1 MSEDSIPATLPESL
15 PAPEGAA
22 APFPNSGP
30 ARVPGKARPS
40 VFLEY
45 AESLLVTAILALF
58 FTSFILQA
66 YRIPTPSMEPTL
78 LVGDHLLVNKFVFGG
93 RGAWYERVL
102 PYRPIRQG
110 DIIVFKFPF
119 ADNSNYVKRVIG
131 LPGDHLRIVD
141 QLVYINGKLLS
152 EPYAYHVEG
161 ISEPYGDNFPPAPG
175 PNGYIPASMVEKE
188 WRTEMFRHIHN
199 GELTIP
205 PHKYFAMGDNREQSW
220 DSRYWGFVDEDA
232 IMGRPMFIYWS
243 VDSQGDDEA
252 DRNLSGRATGA
263 LDLLL
268 HFPARTRWSRMFHLV
283 H

>member
-1 MSEDSIPATLPESL
+1 MRSTVAQQAVTVRDPEAA
-15 PAPEGAA
+15 PAPAA
-22 APFPNSGP
+22 A
-30 ARVPGKARPS
+30 KHS

-45 AESLLVTAILALF
+45 AESLLVTVILALF

-78 LVGDHLLVNKFVFGG
+78 LVGDHLLVNKFIFGG
-93 RGAWYERVL
+93 RGTWYERVL
-102 PYRPIRQG
+102 PYRPIHRG

-119 ADNSNYVKRVIG
+119 ADHSNYVKRVIG
-131 LPGDHLRIVD
+131 MPGDRLRIVD

-152 EPYAYHVEG
+152 EPYAVHPEG
-161 ISEPYGDNFPPAPG
+161 TAEPYGDNFPPTPG
-175 PNGYIPASMVEKE
+175 LNAYIPASMVQKE
-188 WRTEMFRHIHN
+188 WREVMSRFIHN
-199 GELTIP
+199 GELVIP
-205 PHKYFAMGDNREQSW
+205 AQKYFAMGDNRERSW

-243 VDSQGDDEA
+243 VESAGDEA
-252 DRNLSGRATGA
+252 GDQNLSGRAAGI
-263 LDLLL
+263 LDILL

>member
-1 MSEDSIPATLPESL
+1 VTAPAATESREAPAT
-15 PAPEGAA
+15 AA
-22 APFPNSGP
+22 G
-30 ARVPGKARPS
+30 GQRPRHS

-45 AESLLVTAILALF
+45 AESILVTIILALF

-93 RGAWYERVL
+93 NGAWYDRVL
-102 PYRPIRQG
+102 PYRPIRRG

-119 ADNSNYVKRVIG
+119 ADHTNYVKRVIG
-131 LPGDHLRIVD
+131 LPGDRIKIVD
-141 QLVYINGKLLS
+141 QFVYIDGHLLT
-152 EPYAYHVEG
+152 EPYAYRPPG
-161 ISEPYGDNFPPAPG
+161 SSEPYGDNFPPG

-188 WRTEMFRHIHN
+188 WRDQMFQFVHN
-199 GELTIP
+199 GEITVP
-205 PHKYFAMGDNREQSW
+205 AHKYFAMGDNRERSW

-243 VDSQGDDEA
+243 INSAADEA
-252 DRNLSGRATGA
+252 PDQSLSTGVTSL
-263 LDLLL
+263 LDVIL
-268 HFPARTRWSRMFHLV
+268 HFPSRTRWSRMFHLV